1 MTERV
6 RIPLSGTLLVA
17 HLTAYGLLVA
27 LDAVGVEGF
36 IGHDPDSQSYEP
48 IIEFEGERV
57 LAREAIRS
65 SAERAEQFVE
75 EDIEAGKKGNAR
87 RPAAWARAS
96 FMKEPERAVHVL
108 SLREKLVETVESERD
123 MTSAGILAGLGAPAA
138 WGAPEK
144 PKPSEGATALDGVLG
159 NHTSDIVRG
168 VLRPARSAAAALD
181 ADPFPS
187 AYEGSVRQLDK
198 TGWAPSGTQVDF
210 VLQWLAV
217 LGLAL
222 LPVAHRPVASSTTP
236 ACWTTE
242 RPRRRGVTLPV
253 LDRPVSMARL
263 RALLGLEAL
272 KAIHDELDGSVG
284 TADAAATAAGAGE
297 LRALGVSE
305 VVVFDRRY
313 QPGSG
318 SSVAF
323 TFARGRL
330 VRLR

>member
-1 MTERV
+1 MREQV
-6 RIPLSGTLLVA
+6 RIPLPGTLLVA
-17 HLTAYGLLVA
+17 HLAAYGLLVA
-27 LDAVGVEGF
+27 LDAVGIDGF
-36 IGHDPDSQSYEP
+36 IGHDPESQSYEP
-48 IIEFEGERV
+48 IIEFEGKRAV
-57 LAREAIRS
+57 AREAIQS
-65 SAERAEQFVE
+65 SATRAERFVE
-75 EDIEAGKKGNAR
+75 EDIEPGKKGNDR
-87 RPAAWARAS
+87 RPVAWSRAS
-96 FMKEPERAVHVL
+96 FMKEPERAAHVL
-108 SLREKLVETVESERD
+108 SLRETLVEAVERERD
-123 MTSAGILAGLGAPAA
+123 LSSAGILAGLGATAA
-138 WGAPEK
+138 WGSPER

-168 VLRPARSAAAALD
+168 VLRPARSAAATLD
-181 ADPFPS
+181 GDPFLPAS
-187 AYEGSVRQLDK
+187 ERSVSQLDK

-222 LPVAHRPVASSTTP
+222 LPVAHRPLASSRTP
-236 ACWTTE
+236 ACWTTQ

-253 LDRPVSMARL
+253 LDRPASMAKL
-263 RALLGLEAL
+263 RAFLGLEAL
-272 KAIHDELDGSVG
+272 KAIRDEMDGS
-284 TADAAATAAGAGE
+284 TTTAAAAASE

-313 QPGSG
+313 QPGSS